1 MNGIIFPTCKSLS
14 NEVMRY
20 PVLILLIMFSCFSG
34 KSLAEADGT
43 ALAKKIYDRPDGRDA
58 SSHGLMI
65 LSKKGSKPRHRTLYT
80 YRLDNKNGET
90 WSLTRF
96 TEPADI
102 NGTGLLTLDMPGGEN
117 NQWIYLPALDRA
129 RRISSSR
136 KGGRFVGS
144 DIVYEDLSK
153 RDVEKDQHRLLGDGK
168 VGKITTTRLESTPI
182 DPDDSVYSKR
192 VSWVHMN
199 TLIPLQT
206 DYYTTGNEN
215 PVKRLKVKKIKKIQ
229 GFWTVLDSTV
239 YDLKSGH
246 QTRIVTQAIKYDQQ
260 LPDSLF
266 SRQSL
271 SDTRIEESYRP

>member
-1 MNGIIFPTCKSLS
+1 MK
-14 NEVMRY
+14 Y
-20 PVLILLIMFSCFSG
+20 PVLITLLYIT
-34 KSLAEADGT
+34 LAGLPALSSASNDGT
-43 ALAKKIYDRPDGRDA
+43 ALAVKLYNRPDGIDA
-58 SSHGLMI
+58 ASHATMI
-65 LSKKGSKPRHRTLYT
+65 LSGKGNKPRQRTLYT
-80 YRLDNKNGET
+80 YRTDKGNGET

-96 TEPADI
+96 TKPADI
-102 NGTGLLTLDMPGGEN
+102 NGTGLLTLDLPN
-117 NQWIYLPALDRA
+117 DDSNQWIYLPALDRA

-153 RDVEKDQHRLLGDGK
+153 RDVDKDQHRLLGDGK
-168 VGKITTTRLESTPI
+168 VGKITTTILQSTPI

-206 DYYTTGNEN
+206 DYYKTGKEN

-229 GFWTVLDSTV
+229 GFWTILDSTV
-239 YDLKSGH
+239 YDLETGH
-246 QTRIVTQAIKYDQQ
+246 QTQILTQAIKYDQQ
-260 LPDSLF
+260 LPDTLF

-271 SDTRIEESYRP
+271 SDTRIEENYRP